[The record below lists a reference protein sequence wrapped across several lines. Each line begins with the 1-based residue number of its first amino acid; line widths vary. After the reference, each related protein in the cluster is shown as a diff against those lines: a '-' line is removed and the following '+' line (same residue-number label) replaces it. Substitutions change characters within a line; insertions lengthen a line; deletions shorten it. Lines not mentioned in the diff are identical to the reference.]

1 METKKLQIS
10 LNDIYKP
17 NVKESFYKQV
27 KPLGQLQNLNEKITE
42 VKSIFPY
49 LEENVIKDALQKTNQ
64 CTDKAIDLIFNN
76 EITNNQVNNFD
87 DYNSK
92 HTTEIL
98 YSNNNELSDYLLKEI
113 KKCTSV
119 KQVEE
124 LLILNLIEDELN
136 NKKKNT
142 VLDNKGKALTELRK
156 SCSKLFKSYLNNK
169 HILKTNS
176 EQKERLKKLNND
188 NAVLRNEKKQL
199 ELLVNK
205 LS

>member
-1 METKKLQIS
+1 MENKKLQIS

-27 KPLGQLQNLNEKITE
+27 KPLGQLQNLNEKINE

-76 EITNNQVNNFD
+76 EITNNQINNFE
-87 DYNSK
+87 DYNNKYSS
-92 HTTEIL
+92 EVV
-98 YSNNNELSDYLLKEI
+98 YSNNNELSEYLLKEI
-113 KKCTSV
+113 KKCNNE
-119 KQVEE
+119 KQIEE
-124 LLILNLIEDELN
+124 LLLFNLIEDELN
-136 NKKKNT
+136 NKKKNS
-142 VLDNKGKALTELRK
+142 VLDNKGKSLTELRK

-188 NAVLRNEKKQL
+188 NAILRNEKKQL
-199 ELLVNK
+199 EMLVNK